1 MNTDGKRHCLI
12 VRHYVLTRSDTLSRG
27 IEMKEFDKIV
37 IMEGLHH
44 LRAACRGS
52 PAGGRRGRHRPARV
66 VRRAGVLRERGD
78 GSHRPRP
85 LNTGSGD
92 DESARPCAR

>member
-44 LRAACRGS
+44 LRAALQTLD
-52 PAGGRRGRHRPARV
+52 P
-66 VRRAGVLRERGD
+66 
-78 GSHRPRP
+78 
-85 LNTGSGD
+85 SGQAKY
-92 DESARPCAR
+92 SICMKQA